1 MVGKE
6 KNVADRIDEKGGG
19 KIIATIKFLVRPLVE
34 NTKEFSEKKKYFVIA
49 MENYFTFPKVLAML
63 KEFMI
68 GVVGTVRFCPGLSGQ
83 NIKEIDDTQINFN
96 ELFWSVDSF
105 ETLFIKWMEN
115 VLVFLVTTVHN
126 MMDIKNVRAGDQN

>member
-1 MVGKE
+1 M
-6 KNVADRIDEKGGG
+6 
-19 KIIATIKFLVRPLVE
+19 E

-96 ELFWSVDSF
+96 ELFCSVDSF
-105 ETLFIKWMEN
+105 ETLVIKLLDY
-115 VLVFLVTTVHN
+115 VLVFLVTIFHN
-126 MMDIKNVRAGDQN
+126 MMDIKMS